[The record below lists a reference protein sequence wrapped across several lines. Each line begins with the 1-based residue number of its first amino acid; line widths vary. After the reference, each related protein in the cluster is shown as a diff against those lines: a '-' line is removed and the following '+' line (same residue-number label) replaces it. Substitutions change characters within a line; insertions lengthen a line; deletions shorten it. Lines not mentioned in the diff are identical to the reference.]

1 MDYFNDIDLNF
12 DGSIDFFEAQ
22 KHFGKNLIS
31 NAKTYIHA
39 MYSFFS
45 LGGTLD
51 NVTFQN
57 LDVNMDGIISL
68 KEFDED
74 LAEEYKI

>member
-1 MDYFNDIDLNF
+1 MYTFNP
-12 DGSIDFFEAQ
+12 S
-22 KHFGKNLIS
+22 
-31 NAKTYIHA
+31 
-39 MYSFFS
+39 
-45 LGGTLD
+45 GGTLD

-57 LDVNMDGIISL
+57 LDMNLDGIISL